1 MALALALP
9 FVLAACSSVGDA
21 TRSTLHK
28 LTPYKV
34 EVVQGNFVSREQV
47 RVLQRGMSRQQVR
60 EILGTPLLTSVFHAD
75 RWDYVF
81 TIKRQGVPEQ
91 ERRLTVFFDGDH
103 FDRAQG
109 DEMPSE
115 SEFVATLDP
124 LGTSRGKLKIP
135 PLEATPEQLAKHP
148 AIKSSRPSSV
158 PIAASVA
165 LPRLRAVVRAATH
178 RWNVIRRL
186 SLFRS
191 LVFSFSRSLFFAPR

>member
-28 LTPYKV
+28 ITPYKV
-34 EVVQGNFVSREQV
+34 EVVQGNFVSQEQV
-47 RVLQRGMSRQQVR
+47 RALQRGMSRQQVR

-91 ERRLTVFFDGDH
+91 ERRLTVFFDGDR

-115 SEFVATLDP
+115 AEFVAALDKFQ
-124 LGTSRGKLKIP
+124 GKIKIP
-135 PLEATPEQLAKHP
+135 PLEATPEQLAKYP
-148 AIKSSRPSSV
+148 ARAPAKVEEAPAAPAPTHRYPPLESSV
-158 PIAASVA
+158 
-165 LPRLRAVVRAATH
+165 R
-178 RWNVIRRL
+178 
-186 SLFRS
+186 
-191 LVFSFSRSLFFAPR
+191 

>member
-28 LTPYKV
+28 ITPYKV
-34 EVVQGNFVSREQV
+34 EVVQGNFVSQEQV
-47 RVLQRGMSRQQVR
+47 RALQRGMSRQQVR

-91 ERRLTVFFDGDH
+91 ERRLTVFFDGDR

-115 SEFVATLDP
+115 AEFVAALDKFQ
-124 LGTSRGKLKIP
+124 GKIKIP
-135 PLEATPEQLAKHP
+135 PLEATPEQLAK
-148 AIKSSRPSSV
+148 
-158 PIAASVA
+158 
-165 LPRLRAVVRAATH
+165 
-178 RWNVIRRL
+178 
-186 SLFRS
+186 
-191 LVFSFSRSLFFAPR
+191 

>member
-1 MALALALP
+1 MSVSDRCRLPLALA
-9 FVLAACSSVGDA
+9 FVVPLTLGLAACSSVGDA

-34 EVVQGNFVSREQV
+34 EVVQGNFVSQEQV

-148 AIKSSRPSSV
+148 SHQEQQAKQRDQGSTPGAADGADAS
-158 PIAASVA
+158 AASGA
-165 LPRLRAVVRAATH
+165 
-178 RWNVIRRL
+178 
-186 SLFRS
+186 RS
-191 LVFSFSRSLFFAPR
+191 YPPLESR

>member
-28 LTPYKV
+28 ITPYKV
-34 EVVQGNFVSREQV
+34 EVVQGNFVSQEQV
-47 RVLQRGMSRQQVR
+47 RALQRGMSRQQVR

-148 AIKSSRPSSV
+148 SHQEQQAKQ
-158 PIAASVA
+158 
-165 LPRLRAVVRAATH
+165 RADSGVSGAATAAGGGA
-178 RWNVIRRL
+178 
-186 SLFRS
+186 RS
-191 LVFSFSRSLFFAPR
+191 YPPLERN